1 MNASILTTLGGF
13 PTVVVAIFQA
23 QSGWSIDFASGHAA
37 VAHWMRPRAFSM
49 SFECIAC
56 PSTMVCKTS
65 ITRMCL
71 LAAMRTCG
79 MFESSV
85 SMSGPPDCP
94 RPRPKVSPA
103 NACWPAFSLRDWRLL
118 SPGVLGEGSLDRLG
132 GVVPASAPPGRVP
145 LGKGWPLRDPASSAP
160 GTG

>member
-1 MNASILTTLGGF
+1 MLKRNRSMNASILTTLGGF

-37 VAHWMRPRAFSM
+37 VAHWLRPRAFSM

-56 PSTMVCKTS
+56 PSTMICKTS

-79 MFESSV
+79 MFGWTTKPSHVLTSAKCV
-85 SMSGPPDCP
+85 FLQLSGVP
-94 RPRPKVSPA
+94 
-103 NACWPAFSLRDWRLL
+103 NAR
-118 SPGVLGEGSLDRLG
+118 
-132 GVVPASAPPGRVP
+132 RV
-145 LGKGWPLRDPASSAP
+145 ASSATAKFTAP
-160 GTG
+160 SLRSSHRKSSTRRSSNPLEGKARRGP